1 METEAVLKK
10 APKYRFVVF
19 IEMLLCYILVYAGIQ
34 IVNTLGQEIMADMH
48 FAERTLGMFS
58 SIMSLSQ
65 IVMTIAGGVLMVKF
79 GGKKLMVG
87 GLLLIAL
94 SGLGYLLHPSSVA
107 VLFIV
112 RIIQGFGVG
121 MMNGVLMTLVCV
133 WFPAKERGTAQ
144 GVLACFYGASTSI
157 VTVYCA
163 LMNNTPWNQTAGYL
177 LLVCGAVFALMII
190 FGYKDINKAYG
201 VNVIDEA
208 IEGYDPEAVARAE
221 AEAKEKRSQIK
232 GRENIKKPQNWNEV
246 LRYPAFWILGIS
258 MIFYAGSCIGGYFV
272 MPLYL
277 NWCGFEAAK
286 QTSIMAY
293 GSLATLVFC
302 LVGGLVSD
310 RVFKAQRGQ
319 VFMIAFGGAAI
330 CALILF
336 LTHGTMSAGT
346 MTVMFFLMIGF
357 SNFAGGP
364 AFAIATEM
372 VAPQVA
378 QSVNTVS
385 LAFNA
390 VGSFIVTSIYGAIIQ
405 VGGGNMGMLS
415 LCICM
420 ALCFVGAT
428 IMCVKYKA

>member
-1 METEAVLKK
+1 METKVMLKR

-19 IEMLLCYILVYAGIQ
+19 IEMLLCYILVYAGMQ
-34 IVNTLGQEIMADMH
+34 IVNTLGQEIMADMK
-48 FAERTLGMFS
+48 FAEGTLGLFS
-58 SIMSLSQ
+58 SVMSLAQ

-79 GGKKLMVG
+79 GGKKLMIG
-87 GLLLIAL
+87 GLALIAI

-107 VLFIV
+107 LLFLV

-163 LMNNTPWNQTAGYL
+163 LMTNKPWNQTAGYML
-177 LLVCGAVFALMII
+177 LICGVVFALMIL
-190 FGYKDINKAYG
+190 FGYKDINKVYG
-201 VNVIDEA
+201 VSVIDEA
-208 IEGYDPEAVARAE
+208 IEGYDPEALARAE
-221 AEAKEKRSQIK
+221 AEAKAKQSAIK
-232 GRENIKKPQNWNEV
+232 GREKIKKPETWKEV
-246 LRYPAFWILGIS
+246 LRFPAFWVLGVS
-258 MIFYAGSCIGGYFV
+258 MIFYAGTCIGGYFV

-277 NWCGFEAAK
+277 NWCGFAAAD
-286 QTSIMAY
+286 QTAIMAY

-302 LVGGLVSD
+302 LLGGILSD

-336 LTHGTMSAGT
+336 LTKGSLSVSA
-346 MTVMFFLMIGF
+346 MTVLFFLMIGL

-390 VGSFIVTSIYGAIIQ
+390 VGGFIVTSIYGAIIQ
-405 VGGGNMGMLS
+405 AFGGNIGMLS
-415 LCICM
+415 LAVC
-420 ALCFVGAT
+420 AGLCFVGAT
-428 IMCVKYKA
+428 IMTVKYKA